1 MKVFRYLLAAV
12 LFAAACPLYAQWS
25 CGVDAAAGIGYLG
38 QRVEDLD
45 QPLHRYSGQGALRLG
60 YRSPR
65 FTWSSSLGANYDF
78 RETDTYRFA
87 LTGENLDMDNLDGA
101 DSGDITMK
109 NGTARTL
116 GIDYRNDFRW
126 TPSARQTYD
135 AWTRYQFRNSIG
147 IATTI
152 RAQGDVSDSSSGE
165 DLLASMGMYVEEPVS
180 AERQMQ
186 LGVRARLNR
195 RILLLGGSWNF

>member
-1 MKVFRYLLAAV
+1 MKVFRYILAAV

-87 LTGENLDMDNLDGA
+87 LTGENLDQ
-101 DSGDITMK
+101 DIEK
-109 NGTARTL
+109 SFL
-116 GIDYRNDFRW
+116 
-126 TPSARQTYD
+126 SANQKEL
-135 AWTRYQFRNSIG
+135 W
-147 IATTI
+147 
-152 RAQGDVSDSSSGE
+152 
-165 DLLASMGMYVEEPVS
+165 VES
-180 AERQMQ
+180 
-186 LGVRARLNR
+186 ARLNR